1 MPKDYQTE
9 DLKDIKLIEW
19 RDSSMQITQ
28 EPQDSKWEVE
38 CLASVGFV
46 LVEDNDKIVLAG
58 DLLEGDCRRVIV
70 IPKENITR
78 NKTLFL

>member
-1 MPKDYQTE
+1 
-9 DLKDIKLIEW
+9 
-19 RDSSMQITQ
+19 
-28 EPQDSKWEVE
+28 
-38 CLASVGFV
+38 
-46 LVEDNDKIVLAG
+46 VEDNDKIVLAG

>member
-1 MPKDYQTE
+1 MQKDYQTE
-9 DLKDIKLIEW
+9 DLKEIKLIEW
-19 RDSSMQITQ
+19 RDSSVQITQ
-28 EPQDSKWEVE
+28 EPQDSKWEVAY
-38 CLASVGFV
+38 LASVGFV